1 MFADYEFGKKKKKT
15 LRAVIFRT
23 SHVVDRQLNYK
34 NMTLD
39 LILIHQIHHTF
50 KNAVLM

>member
-1 MFADYEFGKKKKKT
+1 MNSEKKNLKSRDFPDFT
-15 LRAVIFRT
+15 
-23 SHVVDRQLNYK
+23 VVDRQLNYK

>member
-1 MFADYEFGKKKKKT
+1 MNSEKKKKEKT
-15 LRAVIFRT
+15 LRVVIFRT

-39 LILIHQIHHTF
+39 LILIHQIHYTF
-50 KNAVLM
+50 KTAVLM